1 MKLSLDTASSLLD
14 EGKMLVDEVA
24 SVPPGSLYK
33 FELHLNLKINMVNCP
48 YTSDNLLNVTCPD
61 LTYICWI
68 IF

>member
-1 MKLSLDTASSLLD
+1 
-14 EGKMLVDEVA
+14 MLVDEVA